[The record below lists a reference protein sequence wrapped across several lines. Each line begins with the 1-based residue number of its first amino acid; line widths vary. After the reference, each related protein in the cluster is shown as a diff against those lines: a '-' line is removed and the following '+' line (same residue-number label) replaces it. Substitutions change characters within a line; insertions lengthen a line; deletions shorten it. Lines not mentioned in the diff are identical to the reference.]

1 MKKNS
6 IFLFPLSLI
15 CFYLLI
21 KGCTY
26 NEVEKGGV
34 LGINNTTLDNVELLA
49 VKVNAKEHY
58 YKGTRIIIHNWD
70 SMIPL
75 KPEYNFLKCDLF
87 ASNDTIFSKVG
98 DAISPFI
105 IWNNISSSKLYY
117 ELITHPHFRD
127 QNDNKV
133 HKYWS
138 TYAAYRIAI
147 FTNSSDTIQYS
158 MFREKYHKHTPYLG
172 MRISKK
178 YGIQGL
184 FLCRSDI
191 LHAKATDLHHI
202 YFPKGNII
210 LQDTNFK
217 VVAKNHNP
225 YHGWQEE

>member
-1 MKKNS
+1 MKFFL
-6 IFLFPLSLI
+6 IFFI
-15 CFYLLI
+15 CFCLLV

-26 NEVEKGGV
+26 SNVEKGDI

-49 VKVNAKEHY
+49 VKVNAKGHC

-75 KPEYNFLKCDLF
+75 NYENIFLKGDLF
-87 ASNDTIFSKVG
+87 ASNDTIFLKVG
-98 DAISPFI
+98 DTISPFI
-105 IWNNISSSKLYY
+105 IWANINNPKLYY
-117 ELITHPHFRD
+117 ELITRRHFRD
-127 QNDNKV
+127 QNDNKI
-133 HKYWS
+133 YEGWN
-138 TYAAYRIAI
+138 TYAAHRIAI

-158 MFREKYHKHTPYLG
+158 MFIAKEHKLPPHLG